1 VPLAPSASTRSA
13 ARALEY
19 SADEPTRAAVARRG
33 PRLDA
38 PRSAPLY
45 FGGNV
50 DRSLAVKT
58 ERTRLIRFPYG
69 ERKQPQKIQKILPGR
84 VEQSQ

>member
-1 VPLAPSASTRSA
+1 MVLASTR
-13 ARALEY
+13 
-19 SADEPTRAAVARRG
+19 RG
-33 PRLDA
+33 
-38 PRSAPLY
+38 APLY

-50 DRSLAVKT
+50 DRSLPVET
-58 ERTRLIRFPYG
+58 ERNRLIRFPDG

>member
-1 VPLAPSASTRSA
+1 MPLAPSA
-13 ARALEY
+13 L
-19 SADEPTRAAVARRG
+19 
-33 PRLDA
+33 
-38 PRSAPLY
+38 APLY

-50 DRSLAVKT
+50 DRSLPVKT

-69 ERKQPQKIQKILPGR
+69 ERKQPQKIQNIQKILPGR